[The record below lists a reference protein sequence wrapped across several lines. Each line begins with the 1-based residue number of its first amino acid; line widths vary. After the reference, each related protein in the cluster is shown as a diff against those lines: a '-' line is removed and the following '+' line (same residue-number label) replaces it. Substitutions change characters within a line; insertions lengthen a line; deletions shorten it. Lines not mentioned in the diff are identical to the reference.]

1 MLSTSIHSSK
11 VPFFRVVHGYV
22 LHNHFLVASLGSWF
36 SHLGAFLHIYYRFLT
51 QFGITPNRDL
61 RKYWRAQGS
70 ILDDPSQGRQI
81 KRGYLSYAGGGPNT
95 RDSQLFIAYE
105 GKT

>member
-1 MLSTSIHSSK
+1 MPLISALSFPYS
-11 VPFFRVVHGYV
+11 
-22 LHNHFLVASLGSWF
+22 
-36 SHLGAFLHIYYRFLT
+36 FLT
-51 QFGITPNRDL
+51 QFGITPNLEL

-95 RDSQLFIAYE
+95 RDSQLFIAYQGE
-105 GKT
+105 HRIKRHTMHVCLTRRYRACLVCKAET